1 MFCETCPFFDRTPEN
16 IKSVRAARDYQI
28 KKDLEE
34 IEKEQRA
41 RAYYQAETDRVWNEY
56 CEQQKKNEEKKYQ
69 AETNKVWNEYS
80 GQQKRNEE
88 KKYLSAADE
97 YAEYL
102 RLKEKFEKE

>member
-16 IKSVRAARDYQI
+16 IKSVRAAREYQI
-28 KKDLEE
+28 KRDLEE
-34 IEKEQRA
+34 IEQEQRA

-56 CEQQKKNEEKKYQ
+56 VEQQKK
-69 AETNKVWNEYS
+69 
-80 GQQKRNEE
+80 NEE

-102 RLKEKFEKE
+102 RLKEKFEK

>member
-1 MFCETCPFFDRTPEN
+1 MYCQSTNCVSQFTGMFCETCPFFDRTPEN
-16 IKSVRAARDYQI
+16 IKSVREAREYQI

-34 IEKEQRA
+34 IEQEQRA

-56 CEQQKKNEEKKYQ
+56 VEQQKK
-69 AETNKVWNEYS
+69 
-80 GQQKRNEE
+80 NEE

>member
-1 MFCETCPFFDRTPEN
+1 MYCKQIDCVSQFTGMFCETCPFFDRTPEN
-16 IKSVRAARDYQI
+16 IKNVREARDYQI
-28 KKDLEE
+28 KRDLEE

-41 RAYYQAETDRVWNEY
+41 RAYYQAETD
-56 CEQQKKNEEKKYQ
+56 
-69 AETNKVWNEYS
+69 KVWNEYVE
-80 GQQKRNEE
+80 QQKKNEE

>member
-56 CEQQKKNEEKKYQ
+56 CEQQKKNEEKKY
-69 AETNKVWNEYS
+69 
-80 GQQKRNEE
+80 
-88 KKYLSAADE
+88 LSAADE

>member
-1 MFCETCPFFDRTPEN
+1 MYCKQIDCVSQFTGMFCETCPFFDRTPEN
-16 IKSVRAARDYQI
+16 IKSVREARDYQI
-28 KKDLEE
+28 KRDLEE

-41 RAYYQAETDRVWNEY
+41 CAYYQAETDKVWNEY
-56 CEQQKKNEEKKYQ
+56 LEQQKKNK
-69 AETNKVWNEYS
+69 
-80 GQQKRNEE
+80 E